1 MLSFVLVAVA
11 VGSDMDCDSD
21 ALASIAAVVVMR
33 NIRGPCG
40 ANVPS
45 PNSGLSNIALSVNNN
60 CDCVY
65 LVYQRICVVV
75 GRLPKDCLP

>member
-33 NIRGPCG
+33 NIRGPWG
-40 ANVPS
+40 ANVPFS
-45 PNSGLSNIALSVNNN
+45 YSCWSNIALSVNHN
-60 CDCVY
+60 Y
-65 LVYQRICVVV
+65 KLRTS
-75 GRLPKDCLP
+75 